1 MHSPSAALF
10 LPLLLASLALNLS
23 AAEPSLSEKINQA
36 AVEFEEKQDKEFK
49 PVEASLE
56 RWRKTRLQ
64 TAVKDINDLMTKAA
78 PVDKPY
84 LAYHLLSVSP
94 RHKDARAV
102 FTNVGLPAPFTEK
115 GERVP
120 EAKVPATQNRALVEK
135 VSTLRYP
142 PFSAVAE
149 VISPKAPAV
158 QSYWKRQRSGLD
170 DLRKKLTEYAQQGEA
185 GNAYQVLA
193 FYWPNAKEV
202 VTYYSGV
209 NKPIPRQR
217 TWFPS
222 VDRYLLD
229 NGLAGLDCL
238 DVQYTKPV
246 NGAPPSLGD
255 RGAATFSGRAS
266 WDFSENLRNCRVEG
280 MFTTTGDSGFTVIDK
295 AGSGARLVV
304 GAKQVELFSVTK
316 GMATSLAKMALEEN
330 LTANATP
337 VQLEVRG
344 KFVAAL
350 VGGVQMCSGNL
361 PAELAFSRFEITP
374 GGLTAQQL
382 RVRYLGDLDQTED
395 LLADLPAKPPA
406 APAEEPWLVDRKK
419 QLDKPVT
426 FKFEDTSVEEVVAL
440 LSQLSGVKIG
450 MDEKAETLK
459 NLPITLD
466 GKDLKLSSALD
477 WLQRVSDLSW
487 KATADGVQLTW
498 AK

>member
-1 MHSPSAALF
+1 MHPCRALAL
-10 LPLLLASLALNLS
+10 LPLLLASLVTAV
-23 AAEPSLSEKINQA
+23 EPSLSEKINQA
-36 AVEFEEKQDKEFK
+36 AVAFEERQDKEFK

-64 TAVKDINDLMTKAA
+64 AAIKDINDLMTSAA
-78 PVDKPY
+78 PADKPY

-94 RHKDARAV
+94 RHKEARAV
-102 FTNVGLPAPFTEK
+102 FTGVGLPAPFDEK
-115 GERVP
+115 GERVA
-120 EAKVPATQNRALVEK
+120 EAKVPTSRNRALVEK

-142 PFSAVAE
+142 PFGAVAE

-202 VTYYSGV
+202 VTYYAGV
-209 NKPIPRQR
+209 KKPIPRQR

-229 NGLAGLDCL
+229 KGLAGLDCL
-238 DVQYTKPV
+238 DVQYAKPV
-246 NGAPPSLGD
+246 NGAPPALGD
-255 RGAATFSGRAS
+255 KGAATFSGRAA

-304 GAKQVELFSVTK
+304 GAKQVELFRVNK
-316 GMATSLAKMALEEN
+316 GMATSLAKMAVEED
-330 LTANATP
+330 LAANPTP

-350 VGGVQMCSGNL
+350 VGGVQVCSGNL
-361 PAELAFSRFEITP
+361 PGELAFSRFEVVP
-374 GGLTAQQL
+374 AGLTAQQL
-382 RVRYLGDLDQTED
+382 RVRYLGDLSVTED

-406 APAEEPWLVDRKK
+406 APTEEPWLVDRKK

>member
-1 MHSPSAALF
+1 MHPRTLAVI
-10 LPLLLASLALNLS
+10 PLLLAGMLT
-23 AAEPSLSEKINQA
+23 AAEPSLSERINQA
-36 AVEFEEKQDKEFK
+36 AVDFEKKQDTEFK

-56 RWRKTRLQ
+56 RWRKTRLR
-64 TAVKDINDLMTKAA
+64 AAIKDINDLLTKAA
-78 PVDKPY
+78 AADKPY
-84 LAYHLLSVSP
+84 LAYHLLSVAP
-94 RHKDARAV
+94 RNKDARAV
-102 FTNVGLPAPFTEK
+102 FTGIGLPAPFDEK

-120 EAKVPATQNRALVEK
+120 EATVPTSRNRALVEK
-135 VSTLRYP
+135 VSALRYP

-158 QSYWKRQRSGLD
+158 QSYWKRQKTGLD
-170 DLRKKLTEYAQQGEA
+170 DLRKKLVEHAQAGEA
-185 GNAYQVLA
+185 ANAYQVLA
-193 FYWPNAKEV
+193 FYWPGAKEV
-202 VTYYSGV
+202 QAYYAGV
-209 NKPIPRQR
+209 KKPIPRQR

-238 DVQYTKPV
+238 DAQYTKPV
-246 NGAPPSLGD
+246 DGAPPTLGA
-255 RGAATFSGRAS
+255 GNAATFSGRVA

-280 MFTTTGDSGFTVIDK
+280 MFTTTGDTAFTVSDRG
-295 AGSGARLVV
+295 GSGARLVA
-304 GAKQVELFSVTK
+304 GPKQVEIFALAK
-316 GMATSLAKMALEEN
+316 GMATSLARIALENEDLATN
-330 LTANATP
+330 PTP

-344 KFVAAL
+344 RFVAAL
-350 VGGVQMCSGNL
+350 VGGVQVCSGNL
-361 PAELAFSRFEITP
+361 ANELAYSRFELAP

-382 RVRYLGDLDQTED
+382 RVRYLGDLDETED
-395 LLADLPAKPPA
+395 LLTDLPAKPPE
-406 APAEEPWLVDRKK
+406 APKEEPWLAERKQ

-426 FKFEDTSVEEVVAL
+426 FKFEDTSVEEVVTL

>member
-1 MHSPSAALF
+1 MRAAVAL
-10 LPLLLASLALNLS
+10 LPLLLASVVS
-23 AAEPSLSEKINQA
+23 AAEVSLSEKINQA
-36 AVEFEEKQDKEFK
+36 AVAFEEKQDKEFK

-56 RWRKTRLQ
+56 RWRKTRLR
-64 TAVKDINDLMTKAA
+64 TAIKDINDLMTSAA
-78 PVDKPY
+78 PADKPY

-94 RHKDARAV
+94 RHKEARAV
-102 FTNVGLPAPFTEK
+102 FTGVGLPAPFDEK

-120 EAKVPATQNRALVEK
+120 EAKVPTSRNRALAEK

-158 QSYWKRQRSGLD
+158 QSYWKRQKSGLD

-202 VTYYSGV
+202 VTYYAGV
-209 NKPIPRQR
+209 KKPIPRQR

-246 NGAPPSLGD
+246 GGAAPTLGT
-255 RGAATFSGRAS
+255 GGSATFSGRAA

-280 MFTTTGDSGFTVIDK
+280 MFTTTGDSGFTVLDT

-316 GMATSLAKMALEEN
+316 GAATSLAKMAIEED
-330 LTANATP
+330 LAANPTP

-350 VGGVQMCSGNL
+350 VGGVQVCSGDL
-361 PAELAFSRFEITP
+361 PVDLAFSRFEVTP

-382 RVRYLGDLDQTED
+382 RVRYLGDMNETED
-395 LLADLPAKPPA
+395 LLTDLPVKPPA
-406 APAEEPWLVDRKK
+406 APKEEPWLVERKQ

-466 GKDLKLSSALD
+466 GKDLKLASALD

-487 KATADGVQLTW
+487 KATVDGVQLTW